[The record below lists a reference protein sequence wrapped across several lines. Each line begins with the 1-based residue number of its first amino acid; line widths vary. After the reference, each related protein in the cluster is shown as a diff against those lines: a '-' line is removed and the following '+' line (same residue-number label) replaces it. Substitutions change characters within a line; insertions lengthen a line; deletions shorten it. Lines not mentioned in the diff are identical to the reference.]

1 MTQNQLKAQIEK
13 AEQYEKAARRL
24 GIDNDNETNRD
35 FEDRDSQIVQDIKD
49 QQNQIYK
56 LSEENKSLRQRLFE
70 AEQKMSDSEKIQN
83 SGKSANNNDLK
94 KLQEQRDLL
103 IDLRQKV
110 QMYERE
116 LKLITEQSSSEID
129 ALTK

>member
-1 MTQNQLKAQIEK
+1 
-13 AEQYEKAARRL
+13 
-24 GIDNDNETNRD
+24 
-35 FEDRDSQIVQDIKD
+35 
-49 QQNQIYK
+49 
-56 LSEENKSLRQRLFE
+56 
-70 AEQKMSDSEKIQN
+70 MSDSEKIQN

-103 IDLRQKV
+103 IDLRHKV

>member
-1 MTQNQLKAQIEK
+1 
-13 AEQYEKAARRL
+13 
-24 GIDNDNETNRD
+24 
-35 FEDRDSQIVQDIKD
+35 
-49 QQNQIYK
+49 
-56 LSEENKSLRQRLFE
+56 LFE